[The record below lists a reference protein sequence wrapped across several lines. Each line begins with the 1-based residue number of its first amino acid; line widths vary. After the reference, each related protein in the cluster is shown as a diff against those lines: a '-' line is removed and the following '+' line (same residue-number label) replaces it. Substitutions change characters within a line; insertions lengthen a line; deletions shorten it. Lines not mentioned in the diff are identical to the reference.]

1 MANPIS
7 MNDAASGLAALAI
20 CESLLIA
27 LSDLKI
33 MGGQETAG
41 VLKDAATAHR
51 NAGGTGDEA
60 ALHREVAIIIERII
74 AGGNSVPHP

>member
-1 MANPIS
+1 MANPIELKG
-7 MNDAASGLAALAI
+7 AASGIAALSI

-33 MGGQETAG
+33 MGGSETAG

-51 NAGGTGDEA
+51 HAGGTGDEA
-60 ALHREVAIIIERII
+60 AMHLEVAAIIERII
-74 AGGNSVPHP
+74 ARGN

>member
-1 MANPIS
+1 MADPIS
-7 MNDAASGLAALAI
+7 KNGAASGIAALSI

-33 MGGQETAG
+33 MGGQEAAG
-41 VLKDAATAHR
+41 VLRDAASAHR
-51 NAGGTGDEA
+51 HAGGTGDEA
-60 ALHREVAIIIERII
+60 ALHREVAAIIERII